1 MDLWVIFLTGLTT
14 GGLTCLAV
22 QGGLLATA
30 ITKQKTVEINQRAG
44 RKSSQRGAPSKTT
57 QTSVQLPD
65 NPLPIVYFLAAK
77 LVAYTLLG
85 LLLGVLGSVIQISPA
100 VQAGMLIVA
109 GLFMLA
115 TAFNMLNVHPIFRY
129 FVLQPPRF
137 LTRLLRDQSRSE
149 DVFAPVLLG
158 LMTVFIPCG
167 TTQAMEV
174 LALSSGLALQ
184 GALIMFTF
192 ILGTIPTF
200 FVLGFV
206 ATQVRGKARHAFVF
220 VAALLVLGLGF
231 FSLNNG
237 LKLANAP
244 FVPSRV
250 IAGMF
255 GPRSLDTATGA
266 EEVDGV
272 QELTINVLP
281 TSYSPNYFVAEAGKP
296 IRLWM
301 ESNGNY
307 GCTRSFTIPSLG
319 INTVLPETGRV
330 PIDIPAQ
337 AAGTLNFTC
346 GMGMYS
352 GSIVIQ

>member
-1 MDLWVIFLTGLTT
+1 MNLGLIFLTGLTT

-30 ITKQKTVEINQRAG
+30 ITKQKTVEVRTQAS
-44 RKSSQRGAPSKTT
+44 RKKQGHRPAST
-57 QTSVQLPD
+57 QTSIQLPS
-65 NPLPIVYFLAAK
+65 NSWPIVYFLAAK
-77 LVAYTLLG
+77 LFAYTVLG
-85 LLLGVLGSVIQISPA
+85 LLLGALGSVVQISPT
-100 VQAGMLIVA
+100 VQAVMLILA

-115 TAFNMLNVHPIFRY
+115 TALNMLNVHPVFRY

-137 LTRLLRDQSRSE
+137 LTRMLRDQSKSE
-149 DVFAPVLLG
+149 EVFAPVLLG

-174 LALSSGLALQ
+174 LALTSGLPLQ
-184 GALIMFTF
+184 GMLIMFAF
-192 ILGTIPTF
+192 VLGTIPTF
-200 FVLGFV
+200 FVLGF
-206 ATQVRGKARHAFVF
+206 ATTQMRGSTRQAFALI
-220 VAALLVLGLGF
+220 AALLVLGLGLY
-231 FSLNNG
+231 SVDSG

-244 FVPSRV
+244 FVPSRALAS
-250 IAGMF
+250 IF
-255 GPRSLDTATGA
+255 QPRSLDSATEA
-266 EEVDGV
+266 VEVDGV

-281 TSYSPNYFVAEAGKP
+281 TSYSPNFFVAEAGKP
-296 IRLWM
+296 LRLWM